1 MLPSGDVPVHVAEG
15 RAVLTSDGSGTF
27 VTDDES
33 MSAFIPAGIPWT
45 DPSGGSHMGGRPD
58 CLPDGQN
65 EGATQARVKA
75 GYGQLEMPDGDGHTC
90 VAWIGCL

>member
-1 MLPSGDVPVHVAEG
+1 MSIVLIVVVSALVGGVAASLLPSGDVPVHVAEG

-45 DPSGGSHMGGRPD
+45 DASGGSHMGGRPD

-65 EGATQARVKA
+65 EGARPRP
-75 GYGQLEMPDGDGHTC
+75 G
-90 VAWIGCL
+90 